1 MQESYPDKDLQF
13 DDILCHLN
21 IFINREGEISYTCDW
36 EKSEEGIVSI
46 SSVFFKSIYK
56 DLLPKIFQEIKN
68 RCVLDNNEDIN
79 SISRIVEQMIKEDED
94 IGGNFL
100 GGPPTKV

>member
-21 IFINREGEISYTCDW
+21 IFINRDGEISYTCDW

-46 SSVFFKSIYK
+46 SSIFFKS
-56 DLLPKIFQEIKN
+56 
-68 RCVLDNNEDIN
+68 V
-79 SISRIVEQMIKEDED
+79 
-94 IGGNFL
+94 
-100 GGPPTKV
+100 